1 MSLLPP
7 LFLPGMRHRTSR
19 ADDLRRLPGRRR
31 SCFRGSERM
40 GRRIMVPLR
49 RRRISAGLAGFLLSR
64 RDAGARAIRFFRV
77 AEMNSLEILEQAV
90 NLLRSAPLP
99 AVLAYLTGAV
109 PFSIALLFFLNDMN
123 RSPFAFDHLA
133 GASAGVAAM
142 YIWKNIWQAL
152 FARKLYQTL
161 SPEQPRASV
170 LKLILFQAAVQP
182 VGLALALPFPWLV
195 AYFRNAAL
203 IAALGWPRPLRTA
216 RTQAVLWTKQNW
228 GILALMTAGA
238 MLLFANILLSIAV
251 VPQLA
256 RSFLGIEGDLAR
268 LGERIVNLT
277 TVAVAA
283 TLTWMVVDPLFD
295 AVYALRVFYGES
307 ITSAEDLR
315 AALRRAIAAAVL
327 LVILIVPA
335 RAQVNPVQLDHSIDQ
350 VIHSR
355 EFTWR
360 APHPA
365 EQPQGRW
372 V

>member
-1 MSLLPP
+1 
-7 LFLPGMRHRTSR
+7 
-19 ADDLRRLPGRRR
+19 
-31 SCFRGSERM
+31 
-40 GRRIMVPLR
+40 
-49 RRRISAGLAGFLLSR
+49 
-64 RDAGARAIRFFRV
+64 
-77 AEMNSLEILEQAV
+77 MNSLEILEQAV

-99 AVLAYLTGAV
+99 AILAYLTGAV

-161 SPEQPRASV
+161 SPEQPRASL

-203 IAALGWPRPLRTA
+203 IAALGWPQPLRSA

-238 MLLFANILLSIAV
+238 MLLFANILLTIAV

-268 LGERIVNLT
+268 LGERIVNFT
-277 TVAVAA
+277 TIAVAA

-315 AALRRAIAAAVL
+315 AALRRAIAASVL

-335 RAQVNPVQLDHSIDQ
+335 SAEVDPVKLDQSIDQ

-365 EQPQGRW
+365 GEPQRALGGVDSRCGKFSEPRLG
-372 V
+372 VGEENCSRPVRAKVAN